1 MTALKTFLMFAL
13 LGGLILFAG
22 FSNSMGSPSYSQLK
36 LDANRIPW
44 THLTFESKSFMAD
57 VTAQLQLES
66 MSADDV
72 KAALLKNKQGD
83 ALPIPNTGAYKLTSK
98 TLMDIIGRS
107 PIKMDNQVWFDPSD
121 ATALGRIRLRLGE
134 DEQKKEYRF
143 TKQGVFRH
151 RKEPK
156 DDQEAKQGPDK
167 WTDEKDTF
175 YAYDLPE
182 LGCTN
187 VSERLLLVYI
197 ASTAKELENDKPLS
211 LCIFGKRQLFQV
223 QLTSAG
229 SENIEVDYVEKK
241 QQTEQ
246 RRQAKIKAHKIV
258 LESRPLK
265 SDLEE
270 AENFSF
276 LGFQKNIAFFIDPES
291 NLPIQLSG
299 EIPRAG
305 NSTLKLQKA
314 QLK

>member
-1 MTALKTFLMFAL
+1 MTALKTFLLFAL
-13 LGGLILFAG
+13 LCGFILFGG
-22 FSNSMGSPSYSQLK
+22 FSNSIGSPAYSQLK
-36 LDANRIPW
+36 LDANRISW
-44 THLTFESKSFMAD
+44 THLTFEAKSFMAD

-72 KAALLKNKQGD
+72 KAVLLKNKQGD
-83 ALPIPNTGAYKLTSK
+83 ALPIPSTGAYKLISNTS
-98 TLMDIIGRS
+98 MDIIGKS
-107 PIKMDNQVWFDPSD
+107 PVNMDNQVWFDPRD
-121 ATALGRIRLRLGE
+121 ATAFGRIRLRQGE
-134 DEQKKEYRF
+134 DEQKKVYRF

-156 DDQEAKQGPDK
+156 DPQEAKQSPDK
-167 WTDEKDTF
+167 WTDELDTF

-197 ASTAKELENDKPLS
+197 ASTAEELENDKPLS

-229 SENIEVDYVEKK
+229 LENVEVDYIEKK
-241 QQTEQ
+241 QQSEQ
-246 RRQAKIKAHKIV
+246 RRKGKIKAHKIV

-265 SDLEE
+265 SDLEKV
-270 AENFSF
+270 ENFSF
-276 LGFQKNIAFFIDPES
+276 LGFQKNIAFFIDPKS
-291 NLPIQLSG
+291 NVPIQLSG

-305 NSTLKLQKA
+305 KSTLKLQKV

>member
-1 MTALKTFLMFAL
+1 
-13 LGGLILFAG
+13 
-22 FSNSMGSPSYSQLK
+22 MGSPSYSQLK
-36 LDANRIPW
+36 LDVKRIPW
-44 THLTFESKSFMAD
+44 THLTFEAKSFMAD

-66 MSADDV
+66 MPADDV
-72 KAALLKNKQGD
+72 NAVLLFNKQGD
-83 ALPIPNTGAYKLTSK
+83 ALPIPSTGAYKLTSN
-98 TLMDIIGRS
+98 TLMDIIGKS
-107 PIKMDNQVWFDPSD
+107 PIKMDNQVWFDPGD
-121 ATALGRIRLRLGE
+121 ATAFGRVRLRLGE

-143 TKQGVFRH
+143 TQQGVFRH

-167 WTDEKDTF
+167 WTDEVDTF

-197 ASTAKELENDKPLS
+197 ASTAEELENDKPLS
-211 LCIFGKRQLFQV
+211 LCIFGKRQLFRV
-223 QLTSAG
+223 QLSSAG
-229 SENIEVDYVEKK
+229 IENVEVDYVEKK

-246 RRQAKIKAHKIV
+246 RRQGKIKAHKIV

-265 SDLEE
+265 SDLEKV
-270 AENFSF
+270 ENFSF
-276 LGFQKNIAFFIDPES
+276 LGFQKNIAFFIEPAS

-305 NSTLKLQKA
+305 KSTLKLQKVL
-314 QLK
+314 LK